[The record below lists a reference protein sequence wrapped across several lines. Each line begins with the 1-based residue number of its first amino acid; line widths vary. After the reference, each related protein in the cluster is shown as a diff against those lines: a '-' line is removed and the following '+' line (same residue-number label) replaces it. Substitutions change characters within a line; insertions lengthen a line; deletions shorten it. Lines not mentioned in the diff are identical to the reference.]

1 MVGIGALTYH
11 AESLMFPG
19 LFIPTV
25 WFQPFF
31 LSTINGPADCEIQKR
46 KNRPFGGVNINIPA
60 NKI

>member
-1 MVGIGALTYH
+1 MVGIADLTYNR
-11 AESLMFPG
+11 ELDVPW
-19 LFIPTV
+19 FIYFNGMTSTI
-25 WFQPFF
+25 FF